1 MKGAVLALLG
11 LLGGLLIATPARAHM
26 MQPQHGTLNVLGD
39 SVFEVVAVPVTAL
52 RGVDDD
58 GDGRL
63 SIAEVSAHE
72 SDLQSQIGAR
82 FRLYDGDPPRWF
94 DFGAGEEM
102 HEGKQ
107 DFVLVRAEHDER
119 VEPGELSTATA
130 GPGAR
135 HVLALMK
142 TRFPA
147 APRALRLET
156 DLFGTAAGEGQ
167 LEIRATRGKEAETAT
182 LDATGSA
189 RGFFHE
195 PRPTTLLAAARV
207 ERVGSGVG
215 LLIVLTIALV
225 IQSRRS
231 RRAARRADAHPGWS
245 TNIDS
250 TTRSP
255 SIAADMMPPA

>member
-1 MKGAVLALLG
+1 VKEAVLALLG
-11 LLGGLLIATPARAHM
+11 LLGGLLVATPARAHM
-26 MQPQHGTLNVLGD
+26 IPPQHGTLNVLAD

-52 RGVDDD
+52 RGVDDN

-63 SIAEVSAHE
+63 SVAEVSAHE

-82 FRLYDGDPPRWF
+82 FRLYDGEPRRWF

-107 DFVLVRAEHDER
+107 EFVLVRAEHDER
-119 VEPGELSTATA
+119 VEPGELSTAPA
-130 GPGAR
+130 GPGAK
-135 HVLALMK
+135 HVLVLMK

-167 LEIRATRGKEAETAT
+167 LEIRATRGKEAEIAI
-182 LDATGSA
+182 LDSTGSA

-195 PRPTTLLAAARV
+195 ARPTTLLAAVGV
-207 ERVGSGVG
+207 ERVRVG
-215 LLIVLTIALV
+215 FALLVVLTIALV
-225 IQSRRS
+225 SRRKVVAPNLNES
-231 RRAARRADAHPGWS
+231 G
-245 TNIDS
+245 
-250 TTRSP
+250 
-255 SIAADMMPPA
+255 